1 MAVTFAFVLIWLKF
15 TQGLNISQDV
25 VSVDKDCPARDP
37 WTKTL
42 EGLRSASSKFLSQGC
57 DSNCISPS
65 RPGPID
71 YEIQGE
77 DSGYEDVWQVVNNFK
92 VHENCQ
98 KVGKRIAFE
107 RALELRKANSTKRQA
122 LFAAMGCLRN
132 RETWSKVYDANM
144 APNIGIFSEC
154 TIGRLYRQ
162 GVDVC
167 LPTTPYPRLFEQK
180 CDQSRV
186 FAGAFGTAFS
196 EVEPPPLSMET
207 DYDFY
212 FSGSPTSSVRE
223 RLITKKGKIIEIPR
237 SKFTIIQS
245 TTRHVKNMPEQKWM
259 CKQESRRC
267 RCLEDASAAHH
278 ADLQRSLF
286 GLVPRGH
293 GVYSFRLTEVML
305 AGAVPVIMS
314 NGWVLPFSE
323 FLDWDAF
330 SVRLDEAQFISD
342 PAKALGALIDKVIIQ
357 ADLTCAYCHHC
368 SQMFIVPQIAFLFSD
383 FSDVHSCDARSRPA
397 RGSAAFQFDFGHYS
411 RSRCSAC
418 ESVHGLR
425 WR

>member
-1 MAVTFAFVLIWLKF
+1 MAAAYALILLGLNFA
-15 TQGLNISQDV
+15 QGLNIAQDV
-25 VSVDKDCPARDP
+25 VSADEDCPPRDP

-42 EGLRSASSKFLSQGC
+42 EGLRSSSSTFLARGC
-57 DSNCISPS
+57 DSRCISPS

-92 VHENCQ
+92 VHEKCQ
-98 KVGKRIAFE
+98 KAGKRIAFE
-107 RALELRKANSTKRQA
+107 RALELREANSTKRQG

-132 RETWSKVYDANM
+132 RETWSKVYDSHM

-154 TIGRLYRQ
+154 AIGRLYRQ
-162 GVDVC
+162 GVDVS
-167 LPTTPYPRLFEQK
+167 LPTTPYPRLLEHK
-180 CDQSRV
+180 CDQSRL
-186 FAGAFGTAFS
+186 FSGAFGTPFY
-196 EVEPPPLSMET
+196 EVELKPLSVET

-223 RLITKKGKIIEIPR
+223 RLITKKGQILEFPR
-237 SKFTIIQS
+237 SKFNIIHS

-259 CKQESRRC
+259 CKQEVGRC
-267 RCLEDASAAHH
+267 RCLEDASVAHH
-278 ADLQRSLF
+278 SELQRSLF

-330 SVRLDEAQFISD
+330 SVRLDEAHFISD
-342 PAKALGALIDKVIIQ
+342 PAKALGALIKEVIVQVALIY
-357 ADLTCAYCHHC
+357 T
-368 SQMFIVPQIAFLFSD
+368 P
-383 FSDVHSCDARSRPA
+383 
-397 RGSAAFQFDFGHYS
+397 
-411 RSRCSAC
+411 
-418 ESVHGLR
+418 
-425 WR
+425 